1 MVVASGLDVL
11 AADGFRRLAG
21 RRVAVL
27 CHAASVAARL
37 RHLLEL
43 LRQAAIDVRLLLG
56 PEHGLAGAAQDMRPV
71 ASGRWG
77 SVPVLSL
84 YGAQPQQLRPPPGAF
99 AEVDTLLVD
108 LQDVGSRYYTYAA
121 TMRYCLEACAGSA
134 VEVVVLDRPNPLG
147 GALVEGPLLPD
158 ELRSFVGAWAV
169 PVRHGLT
176 LGELARAVLDEG
188 IDVSVEVIPMQG
200 WRRDMWFHQTGL
212 PWVLPS
218 PNMPTVDTAIVY
230 PGACLVEATNLSEG
244 RGTTRP
250 FEILGAPWLDGQRL
264 AGLLAGRVPGVS
276 WRPLVFQPAFHKHAG
291 STCGGVQIHVVDRE
305 AFRPFACGLAFLWAA
320 RQLEPRRFAW
330 REEPYEFVSDRPALD
345 LLTGWPQLRQAIDDG
360 RDPLQLQEDWTG
372 ELERYRQRRLAWL
385 LYPEAA

>member
-27 CHAASVAARL
+27 CHAASVDARL

>member
-27 CHAASVAARL
+27 CHAASVDARL

-176 LGELARAVLDEG
+176 LGELTRAVLDEG